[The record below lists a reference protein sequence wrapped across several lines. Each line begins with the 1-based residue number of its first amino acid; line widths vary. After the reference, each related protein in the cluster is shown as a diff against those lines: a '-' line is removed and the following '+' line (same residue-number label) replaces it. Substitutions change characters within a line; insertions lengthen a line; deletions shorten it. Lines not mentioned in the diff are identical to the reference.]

1 MITCEWLLPKVTK
14 AERIENFIYDFRD
27 GVYIQVF
34 SVEGIVSS
42 KVASTCNPATQR
54 QEDQNS
60 VGSNPLKGIY
70 RERVEQGEL
79 NF

>member
-14 AERIENFIYDFRD
+14 AERFENFIYGFRD

-42 KVASTCNPATQR
+42 KVASTCNPAT
-54 QEDQNS
+54 
-60 VGSNPLKGIY
+60 
-70 RERVEQGEL
+70 
-79 NF
+79 